1 MHTSYTPIRTGK
13 IPGTVGFPQKPIEGG
28 RETFMILIKNA
39 DIFSPMA
46 LGKKDV
52 LIGGNVILAIEKT
65 IHSDRLPHDTTV
77 MNASEKIMVP
87 GFIDGHQHFTGGGGE
102 GGFHTRTPEMQ
113 LSMNIA
119 NGVTTAV
126 GLLGTDALTRTV
138 ESLYAKTQAFNA
150 EGITA
155 YMLTGSYWLPSP
167 TICGSVGRDIV
178 YIGPVIGVKLAMADQ
193 RGPSFDSADLAT
205 LASDVRVSALISN
218 KPGII
223 TVHTGVNPDGLDLIF
238 EVVKNHAIRPDI
250 FVPTHINR
258 KNPGPGPGP

>member
-1 MHTSYTPIRTGK
+1 
-13 IPGTVGFPQKPIEGG
+13 
-28 RETFMILIKNA
+28 
-39 DIFSPMA
+39 MA

-258 KNPGPGPGP
+258 KKSRPGTRPLNWHKPERGGCHLRIPDPR

>member
-1 MHTSYTPIRTGK
+1 
-13 IPGTVGFPQKPIEGG
+13 
-28 RETFMILIKNA
+28 
-39 DIFSPMA
+39 
-46 LGKKDV
+46 
-52 LIGGNVILAIEKT
+52 
-65 IHSDRLPHDTTV
+65 

-155 YMLTGSYWLPSP
+155 YMLTGHTGCLHQPSVAAWAGYRVYRS
-167 TICGSVGRDIV
+167 CDRRQAGHGRS
-178 YIGPVIGVKLAMADQ
+178 A
-193 RGPSFDSADLAT
+193 RPSFDSADLAT

-238 EVVKNHAIRPDI
+238 EVVKTTQSGRTYLSRPI
-250 FVPTHINR
+250 STE
-258 KNPGPGPGP
+258 KNPRPGTRPLNWHKPEPWWMPPAYPGSPMMLPAISLRQTLPAWPMTTISLIRFASVRMRVVPCQNGMPTAAAS